1 MANATLKKELAL
13 FNAEYKP
20 TFKSMALNTEFKH
33 IASAYK
39 AGNKAMWQLAISV
52 HKVLTD
58 ELWKVLNDFESETA
72 FAKAI
77 GKSSTQVTLY
87 KNAVDFI
94 VNHPDFAITDK
105 DGRLVCG
112 TIPFSKA
119 DILSRIKD
127 YDGFCAWVENN
138 YKAEV
143 WTFGDNSIKTML
155 KAYEKPAI
163 ESKDNESD
171 NESDNKHDNR
181 QDTEKVTKDEKMV
194 NIALLDHDGHKMEYD
209 NVPISIFYKVTT
221 LLEEYRQAVY
231 DIDGNKIG

>member
-13 FNAEYKP
+13 FNTEYKP

-58 ELWKVLNDFESETA
+58 ELWKVLNDFESEAA

-77 GKSSTQVTLY
+77 GKSNSQVTLY

-105 DGRLVCG
+105 EGHLICG

-127 YDGFCAWVENN
+127 YDGFCNWVQEN

-155 KAYEKPAI
+155 KAYEKPVI
-163 ESKDNESD
+163 E
-171 NESDNKHDNR
+171 
-181 QDTEKVTKDEKMV
+181 TKDSEHDSEQDSEQDSKQDSIKVDKEEKLV
-194 NIALLDHDGHKMEYD
+194 NIAIVDHDGNKIEYD
-209 NVPISIFYKVTT
+209 NIPISIFYKVTT
-221 LLEEYRQAVY
+221 LLEDYRQALY
-231 DIDGNKIG
+231 NAEGDKIG